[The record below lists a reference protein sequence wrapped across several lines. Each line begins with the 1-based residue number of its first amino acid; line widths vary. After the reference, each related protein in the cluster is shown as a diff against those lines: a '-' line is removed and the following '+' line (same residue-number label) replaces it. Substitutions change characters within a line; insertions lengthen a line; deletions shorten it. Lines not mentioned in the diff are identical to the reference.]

1 MREQRHAY
9 EELRNAELVEKQRLE
24 EQHRRLEEEKQ
35 RRHAQHA
42 KTSEDQK
49 VLAEKVSCTVVQ
61 NDRAMFD
68 VLYFNIN
75 FVQITIHN
83 EFGP

>member
-49 VLAEKVSCTVVQ
+49 VLAEKV
-61 NDRAMFD
+61 
-68 VLYFNIN
+68 L
-75 FVQITIHN
+75 
-83 EFGP
+83 